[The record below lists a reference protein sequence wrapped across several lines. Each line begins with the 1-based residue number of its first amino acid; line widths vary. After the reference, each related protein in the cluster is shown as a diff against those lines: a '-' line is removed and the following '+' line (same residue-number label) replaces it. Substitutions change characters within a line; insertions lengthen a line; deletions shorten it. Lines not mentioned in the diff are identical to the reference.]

1 MNRTVKEHL
10 QDLEQRRVSL
20 NSRIMEESDAGS
32 RNRLETELRAVESA
46 LRFYREALE
55 AESRLSEARS

>member
-1 MNRTVKEHL
+1 
-10 QDLEQRRVSL
+10 
-20 NSRIMEESDAGS
+20 MEESDAGS